1 MDREMNRREFIKF
14 AIGGTA
20 VVMPNYGC
28 SVGESSKA
36 ITKRPN
42 IILIMA
48 DDLGYGD
55 VGCYGSTKIQTPSI
69 DALARGGMNTIRNLL
84 QTSVI
89 FLAMFAKRSDT
100 GMISSWDSN
109 IVWNPNSS

>member
-1 MDREMNRREFIKF
+1 MNRREFIKF
-14 AIGGTA
+14 VAGGAAA
-20 VVMPNYGC
+20 VAVTNYGC

-55 VGCYGSTKIQTPSI
+55 IGCYGSK
-69 DALARGGMNTIRNLL
+69 
-84 QTSVI
+84 
-89 FLAMFAKRSDT
+89 K
-100 GMISSWDSN
+100 
-109 IVWNPNSS
+109 